1 VTGLQPSRKCITRL
15 AKLDEAAF
23 VKRLAGVT
31 RRLAAAE
38 CKTLRVTLE
47 HLALQSAAKVR
58 AGGNGDREL
67 LAMAWKA
74 SSIQPAEQPIQHQ
87 TEYQTSHHR
96 KVEGKPRPFDDDVTW
111 QTTSEWSPP
120 AQDRSHRQQG
130 SANDHQLRPERGVH
144 NVKILIQ
151 RSLLVQCRVVTPG

>member
-1 VTGLQPSRKCITRL
+1 MTGLQPSRKCITRL

-58 AGGNGDREL
+58 AGEDIPAAPRRKRAQKKSEP
-67 LAMAWKA
+67 APA
-74 SSIQPAEQPIQHQ
+74 PAE
-87 TEYQTSHHR
+87 E
-96 KVEGKPRPFDDDVTW
+96 EEED
-111 QTTSEWSPP
+111 SE
-120 AQDRSHRQQG
+120 
-130 SANDHQLRPERGVH
+130 
-144 NVKILIQ
+144 
-151 RSLLVQCRVVTPG
+151 